1 MTTEELIKRN
11 AILQRSLTKENA
23 AAYEIVLTYVRGSNV
38 SERATEETLLE
49 IIEHL
54 IAGQKHGKNA
64 EDLFGRD
71 LKRYSKDIVA
81 NLPKETKLVH
91 LINAFYFGTLM
102 LMWMFIVETAGQFL
116 STFFDRFSKDT
127 FSIIPYL
134 ISLISLALLI
144 TCFMKLLKNA
154 DSKLWTVIT
163 IIVGA
168 LNIPSFIFSRYLFED
183 VWILPINFSISFFIT
198 LSLFLIQYTFK
209 KWSKSLRNGWV

>member
-154 DSKLWTVIT
+154 DSKLWTAIT

>member
-11 AILQRSLTKENA
+11 TILQRSLTRENA
-23 AAYEIVLTYVRGSNV
+23 VAYEIVLAYVRGSNV

-54 IAGQKHGKNA
+54 ITGQKHGKKA

-71 LKRYSKDIVA
+71 LKQYSKNIVA
-81 NLPKETKLVH
+81 NLPKETKSVQ
-91 LINAFYFGTLM
+91 LIDAFYFGTLM

-144 TCFMKLLKNA
+144 ACFMKLLKNA

-163 IIVGA
+163 ISVGA
-168 LNIPSFIFSRYLFED
+168 LSIPSFIVSRDLFED
-183 VWILPINFSISFFIT
+183 VWTLPIDFSISFFIT
-198 LSLFLIQYTFK
+198 LSLFLIQYTLK
-209 KWSKSLRNGWV
+209 KWSKSLQNGWV

>member
-11 AILQRSLTKENA
+11 TILHRSLTKENA

-38 SERATEETLLE
+38 SERATKETLIE

-54 IAGQKHGKNA
+54 ITGQKHGKNA
-64 EDLFGRD
+64 EDLFRRD
-71 LKRYSKDIVA
+71 LKQYSKDIVA

-91 LINAFYFGTLM
+91 LIDAFYFGILM
-102 LMWMFIVETAGQFL
+102 LMWMFIVKTAGQFL

-154 DSKLWTVIT
+154 DSKLWTIIT
-163 IIVGA
+163 IIVGV
-168 LNIPSFIFSRYLFED
+168 LSIPSFIVSRYLFEG
-183 VWILPINFSISFFIT
+183 VWTLPINFSISFFIT
-198 LSLFLIQYTFK
+198 LSLFLIQYSFK
-209 KWSKSLRNGWV
+209 KWSKSLQNGWV

>member
-11 AILQRSLTKENA
+11 TILQRSLTKENA
-23 AAYEIVLTYVRGSNV
+23 SAYEIVLTYVRGSNV
-38 SERATEETLLE
+38 SERATEKTLLE

-54 IAGQKHGKNA
+54 ITGQKHGKNA

-71 LKRYSKDIVA
+71 LKQSSKDIVT
-81 NLPKETKLVH
+81 NLPKETKSVH
-91 LINAFYFGTLM
+91 LIDAFYFGTLM

-154 DSKLWTVIT
+154 DSKLWTAIT
-163 IIVGA
+163 IIVGV
-168 LNIPSFIFSRYLFED
+168 LSIPSFIVSRYLFEG
-183 VWILPINFSISFFIT
+183 V
-198 LSLFLIQYTFK
+198 
-209 KWSKSLRNGWV
+209 

>member
-54 IAGQKHGKNA
+54 ITGQKHGKNA

-91 LINAFYFGTLM
+91 LIDSFYFGTLM

-154 DSKLWTVIT
+154 DSKLWTAIT
-163 IIVGA
+163 IVVGA
-168 LNIPSFIFSRYLFED
+168 LSIPSFIFSRYLFEG
-183 VWILPINFSISFFIT
+183 VWTLPINFSISFFIT
-198 LSLFLIQYTFK
+198 LSLFLIQYTLK
-209 KWSKSLRNGWV
+209 KWSKSLQNGWD